1 MHACMHANIH
11 TYIHTYIHTLHT
23 LHTYIHTFHT
33 YIHTFH
39 TYIHTYL
46 HAYIHTYRHTDI
58 QTYRHTYI
66 PLHYI
71 TVQYITYIHTYIALH
86 YITLRCVTLHHITLH
101 YIHTYIHACMH
112 TYIYHTDGHRVRT
125 SEIFPHFLDSQLEP
139 QKSSTVRTFFW
150 QKVLIQGV
158 TPTNYEGRIIFLQT
172 SHLLSFQLGRSVAAM
187 LANSNRHSLWTK
199 CSVRDSKKWRKSNY
213 MS

>member
-1 MHACMHANIH
+1 MHACKHTYIHCIHYIHTYIPYIHTYHTYILTYMH
-11 TYIHTYIHTLHT
+11 TYIHTDIL
-23 LHTYIHTFHT
+23 
-33 YIHTFH
+33 
-39 TYIHTYL
+39 
-46 HAYIHTYRHTDI
+46 TYRHTDI
-58 QTYRHTYI
+58 QTYIHTI
-66 PLHYI
+66 TLHYI
-71 TVQYITYIHTYIALH
+71 TVQYITLHTYILTLH
-86 YITLRCVTLHHITLH
+86 YITLRYVALRYITLH
-101 YIHTYIHACMH
+101 YITYTHTYMHACMH